1 MPARTERRR
10 AELKCA
16 DCGHEFSGYGLYK
29 VHYVPESSVPTDVV
43 FHRAISPCAI
53 CKSRRVGERDDPLFT
68 NVR

>member
-1 MPARTERRR
+1 M
-10 AELKCA
+10 
-16 DCGHEFSGYGLYK
+16 YK